1 MASTLARSVVP
12 GSGSKDPSGPGTGHF
27 STRHRQEVLSGG
39 AIRPATARR
48 GARSIEQHGPS
59 GEITVSL
66 NLAFMLCEAAR
77 SHPEKPALLFTG
89 GAMSYVE
96 LDAASDRFAAGLLA
110 RGCRPGDAVALQL
123 PNVPH
128 FVVAYFG
135 ILKAGCVAVPMNV
148 LFKAAETAYVLGDSG
163 ARMLITWA
171 GVVEESAKGAADAGV
186 QDLVVLD
193 TPGVPH
199 STAGRPF
206 QQLTET
212 AVIDRPPLHQTDP
225 GDTAVIVYTAGTTG
239 RPKGAELSH
248 FQLYMNADTP
258 GRLFGI
264 REDDVVLVVLP
275 LFHVFGLSSILDVCV
290 RFGAT
295 MTLVPRFEAGAV
307 LATIQ
312 RDRVTVFEGVPTM
325 YIALLNHPARDDY
338 DMSSLRVGVSG
349 GAPLP
354 AEVIDE
360 VERTFGIVVLEGYG
374 LSETTSTTTFN
385 VSADERRI
393 YSVGKPIYGVDVEIW
408 DAVGRPLPP
417 GRENVGEIVV
427 RGVNVMRGYH
437 GKPEATAKAI
447 TDGWLH
453 TGDLGYVDRD
463 GFFFVVD
470 RKKDMIIRGGENVYP
485 REVEDVLHEHPAV
498 AEAAVVGVPDS
509 RLGEEV
515 KAFVALRP
523 GHGATDS
530 ELIAFVRE
538 RVASFK
544 YPRTVEFRESLP
556 KNATGKIV
564 KRELVG

>member
-1 MASTLARSVVP
+1 MA
-12 GSGSKDPSGPGTGHF
+12 
-27 STRHRQEVLSGG
+27 
-39 AIRPATARR
+39 
-48 GARSIEQHGPS
+48 
-59 GEITVSL
+59 L

-77 SHPEKPALLFTG
+77 THPDKPALLFTG
-89 GAMSYVE
+89 GAMSYAE
-96 LDAASDRFAAGLLA
+96 LDAASDRFAAGLRA
-110 RGCRPGDAVALQL
+110 RGRQPGDSIALQL

-135 ILKAGCVAVPMNV
+135 ILKAGCVVVPMNV
-148 LFKAAETAYVLGDSG
+148 LFKAAETAYVLTDCG
-163 ARMLITWA
+163 ARMFITWA
-171 GVVEESAKGAADAGV
+171 GVAEEAAKGAAEAGV

-199 STAGRPF
+199 APVGRPF

-212 AVIDRPPLHQTDP
+212 AVHGRPPLHQTDP
-225 GDTAVIVYTAGTTG
+225 GDAAVIVYTSGTTG
-239 RPKGAELSH
+239 LPKGAELTH

-264 REDDVVLVVLP
+264 RDDDVVLAVLP
-275 LFHVFGLSSILDVCV
+275 LFHVFGLSSILDLCV

-295 MTLVPRFEAGAV
+295 MTLVPRFEPEAV
-307 LATIQ
+307 LETIQ
-312 RDRVTVFEGVPTM
+312 RDRVTVIEGVPTM
-325 YIALLNHPARDDY
+325 YIALLNHPARENY
-338 DMSSLRVGVSG
+338 DLSSLRVGVSG
-349 GAPLP
+349 GAPIP

-374 LSETTSTTTFN
+374 LSETASTTTFN
-385 VSADERRI
+385 VSAEERRI

-408 DAVGRPLPP
+408 DTLGRTLPP

-437 GKPEATAKAI
+437 GKPEATAEAI

-453 TGDLGYVDRD
+453 TGDLGYVDED

-485 REVEDVLHEHPAV
+485 REVEDVLYQHPAV
-498 AEAAVVGVPDS
+498 AEAAVVGVPDA

-523 GHGATDS
+523 GHEATEA
-530 ELIAFVRE
+530 ELVAFVRE

-544 YPRTVEFRESLP
+544 YPRTVEFRPSLP

-564 KRELVG
+564 KRELIG